1 MDIINNLG
9 IGYIGDYISQGSQV
23 DKSKKSTQLGIKYTE
38 FVVRNDGKDM
48 DFSNIA
54 SYYTGK
60 TIFHLPTINI
70 NQTNLKSIKDTLN
83 ELLKNN
89 ISLITIDASTL
100 LYETYDWST
109 DEEQKNYLKNMAKA
123 IASLVSNNIPIAIE
137 NTNLDNNTLLFGK
150 TISNMSD
157 LLVYTRN
164 ALVEQFDFTREKAN
178 NMVGISL
185 NISKL
190 IKTNEI
196 VDLESWL
203 KVFINDIK
211 CIKVSNIEDT
221 IPMFSKL
228 LDLVIEN
235 NIDVPIIL
243 ETSEEIES
251 VVNQFKKLEYLVKNK
266 IEGRPMNF
274 SGYQNIVNSRYNE
287 YNYNFNSAQSG
298 YTNAVI
304 ICMILFT
311 VIAAIL
317 MLIIQIRQ

>member
-9 IGYIGDYISQGSQV
+9 ISYTGDYISQGSQI
-23 DKSKKSTQLGIKYTE
+23 DKCKKSTQLGIKYTE

-109 DEEQKNYLKNMAKA
+109 DEEQKNYLKNMSKA

-221 IPMFSKL
+221 IPMLSKL

-251 VVNQFKKLEYLVKNK
+251 IVNQFKKLEYLVRNK
-266 IEGRPMNF
+266 IEGKPMNL
-274 SGYQNIVNSRYNE
+274 SGYQNIVSSRYNE

-311 VIAAIL
+311 VIAAVL
-317 MLIIQIRQ
+317 MLIVQLRH

>member
-38 FVVRNDGKDM
+38 FVVRNDGKNM
-48 DFSNIA
+48 DFSNITNF
-54 SYYTGK
+54 YTGK

-100 LYETYDWST
+100 LYETFDWST

-123 IASLVSNNIPIAIE
+123 IASLVSSNIPLAIE
-137 NTNLDNNTLLFGK
+137 NTNMENNTLLFGK

-164 ALVEQFDFTREKAN
+164 ALVEQFDFTRDKAN

-185 NISKL
+185 NVAKL

-196 VDLESWL
+196 VDLESWF
-203 KVFINDIK
+203 KVFNKDIK
-211 CIKVSNIEDT
+211 CIKVNNVEST

>member
-9 IGYIGDYISQGSQV
+9 ISYTGDYISQGSQI
-23 DKSKKSTQLGIKYTE
+23 DKCKKSTQLGIKYTE

-221 IPMFSKL
+221 IPMLSKL

-251 VVNQFKKLEYLVKNK
+251 IVNQFKKLEYLVKNK
-266 IEGRPMNF
+266 IEGKPMNL
-274 SGYQNIVNSRYNE
+274 SGYQNIVSSRYNE

-311 VIAAIL
+311 VIAAVL